1 MRHFHA
7 ALVDLI
13 KELLKPTW
21 HEGHLNKDAHNTIV
35 KKAVDKV
42 LGTIQPHQIPITFE
56 SVKLYLSSSQP
67 KIARL
72 VEVRVFDLRGTI
84 H

>member
-21 HEGHLNKDAHNTIV
+21 REGHLGKDAHNIIV

-42 LGTIQPHQIPITFE
+42 LGSIQPHQFPITFE
-56 SVKLYLSSSQP
+56 SAKQYLSSSQP

-72 VEVRVFDLRGTI
+72 VEGYIDKYRKS
-84 H
+84 